1 MKALKQLVEER
12 KLITAAI
19 RQMPSK
25 QPTTD
30 TVEKPAPA
38 LQHKTEA
45 LQVVM
50 PPKNVVA
57 TAG

>member
-19 RQMPSK
+19 RQMPAK

-30 TVEKPAPA
+30 TVEKTAPA
-38 LQHKTEA
+38 MQHKTEA
-45 LQVVM
+45 RPAVL
-50 PPKNVVA
+50 PPKSVVA